1 MRILYNSVNCCNVAS
16 SLLNHNKLRWMTE
29 RHLFWYENLGNILTL
44 NHACSWLS
52 IKWSCTFLFIR
63 FLFSLRFLI
72 IFPSLKVIK
81 QPGFCTALQFL
92 SVNLAKTCDLW
103 RFMFLVLYT
112 GAMSDFCLFTHTML
126 YTSVNGGGIAL
137 KLIVCV
143 CFFGRPHQG
152 RNPSS
157 SVPRCF

>member
-1 MRILYNSVNCCNVAS
+1 
-16 SLLNHNKLRWMTE
+16 
-29 RHLFWYENLGNILTL
+29 
-44 NHACSWLS
+44 
-52 IKWSCTFLFIR
+52 
-63 FLFSLRFLI
+63 
-72 IFPSLKVIK
+72 
-81 QPGFCTALQFL
+81 
-92 SVNLAKTCDLW
+92 
-103 RFMFLVLYT
+103 
-112 GAMSDFCLFTHTML
+112 MSDFCLFTHTML